1 MLLEV
6 IVLLVSLV
14 VALKIYFV
22 VNTRMCRSQN
32 RLDGKTVII
41 TGGSAG
47 IGKETALDLAG
58 RGARVILACR
68 NVQKANVI
76 KGKFTEDFCY
86 FILMIFSNF
95 II

>member
-6 IVLLVSLV
+6 LVLS
-14 VALKIYFV
+14 VALVAALKVYFV

-32 RLDGKTVII
+32 RLDGKTII
-41 TGGSAG
+41 VTGGSAG

-68 NVQKANVI
+68 NVQKANII
-76 KGKFTEDFCY
+76 KGKFIEDYCY
-86 FILMIFSNF
+86 FIFLFLINF
-95 II
+95 LK